1 MIFQNSCQM
10 DKKGKKN
17 IFEKSGWGQ
26 TLHLCHITVVG
37 GKVPLASSL
46 MSNIIVIPSYLTLM
60 LACKK

>member
-1 MIFQNSCQM
+1 M